1 MQAFPEA
8 DKRKER
14 RVPFHKKFCPWGWLF
29 LLVIALVA
37 IVAPAPGWGQAL
49 SRDDLDKYFSP
60 KPLPQFYNTYT
71 DKDSFANQLWE
82 STRDSF
88 SGKCLLALGAGAGAS
103 MLAHTQDEAVQRY
116 FQQNNPLKGS
126 ERYGDVL
133 GQGYTHVA
141 IDLGFYCWGKLG
153 NNERALRVS
162 KALMK
167 GLIINAL
174 ATQGLKYTIRRK
186 RPAGDARNS
195 FPSGHTSNAFL
206 TATVISGMYDWNWKV
221 TIPLYLTASFVGA
234 SRLERDSHWLSDV
247 TFGAVLGTVIGLA
260 TSNNHKKKNDRG
272 LQVTPI
278 IGNGRRITILFSW

>member
-1 MQAFPEA
+1 M
-8 DKRKER
+8 
-14 RVPFHKKFCPWGWLF
+14 PFRKKFCPWVWLF
-29 LLVIALVA
+29 YLFITLIIIAA
-37 IVAPAPGWGQAL
+37 SAPGWGQAL
-49 SRDDLDKYFSP
+49 SQDDLDKYFSP
-60 KPLPQFYNTYT
+60 KPLPQFYNAST
-71 DKDSFANQLWE
+71 DKSSFANGLWE

-88 SGKCLLALGAGAGAS
+88 SGKYLLALGTGAGAS

-116 FQQNNPLKGS
+116 FQQNHPLKGS

-133 GQGYTHVA
+133 GQGYTHMA

-174 ATQGLKYTIRRK
+174 ATQCLKYTIRRK
-186 RPAGDARNS
+186 RPAGDDRNS

-260 TSNNHKKKNDRG
+260 TSNNHKKENDRG